1 MRSVTTELHR
11 WIAHELVVQRNPLSA
26 GDPLVLKWCEAPF
39 SAGAPLRMRLRLRYA
54 LERTAGT
61 LVLSLGQK

>member
-11 WIAHELVVQRNPLSA
+11 WIAHELVVQRNPWGV

-39 SAGAPLRMRLRLRYA
+39 SAGASLW
-54 LERTAGT
+54 LESSKPATEEVSWKQSPNPVRVA
-61 LVLSLGQK
+61 